1 MHGEADTRQHI
12 LQAALKWFARKGYA
26 GTSVSDIVTTARVSR
41 PVLYYYFG
49 SKAGLYRA
57 LVDWAAEERLRLMR
71 EAVAHATTLA
81 GQLREIAITMF
92 EFASANRELMR
103 LAFASAVA
111 ASGEVPAEAECF
123 QKGFKSYLF
132 LEDLIRRG
140 QENGELTRR
149 FDTRALAMGFAGL
162 MHLHV
167 LLHVVQPD
175 QPLNRTVAET
185 LVEVFLHGAAPGRAE
200 NHASKRANGVRRNG
214 HTSAR
219 RNKTG

>member
-1 MHGEADTRQHI
+1 MHGETDTRQQI

-71 EAVAHATTLA
+71 EAVTRAATLA
-81 GQLREIAITMF
+81 GQLREIAVTMF
-92 EFASANRELMR
+92 EFACANRELMR
-103 LAFASAVA
+103 LAFATAVA
-111 ASGEVPAEAECF
+111 ASGEVPEEAECF
-123 QKGFKSYLF
+123 KKGFKSFLF

-167 LLHVVQPD
+167 LLHVLRPD
-175 QPLNRTVAET
+175 QPLDRTVAET

-200 NHASKRANGVRRNG
+200 NHAPKRTNAVRRNG

-219 RNKTG
+219 KKQSE